1 MSNSKTRRLTL
12 IAMLSAISFVLSY
25 PMFQFPLV
33 PSASFLKID
42 FTILPIL
49 IGLFMLGLSSAFAI
63 LIIRSLLWL
72 LLNSDGVNTYIG
84 LPMNIL
90 TVTVFVL
97 VLWFFLRHRFSLRN
111 YIMAAILGTL
121 ALTVL
126 QVVLNYVYA
135 IPLYAMFA
143 NFDIATMFPM
153 VVFQLILVLLL
164 SLIFYKVSFLQEA
177 LLYCIGPSV
186 DQKPSNLLMLKQKN
200 RAYNSGQ
207 TEREN
212 DHDFLNGHFCFINFS
227 LAFLKTSDILIEV
240 LKRTDR
246 RQLGT

>member
-84 LPMNIL
+84 LPMNIVA
-90 TVTVFVL
+90 VTVFVL
-97 VLWFFLRHRFSLRN
+97 VLWFFLRHKFSLRH
-111 YIMAAILGTL
+111 YIMATISGTL
-121 ALTVL
+121 AITAVM
-126 QVVLNYVYA
+126 VILNYVYA

-143 NFDIATMFPM
+143 NFDIATMFPGGISAYIGAV
-153 VVFQLILVLLL
+153 VVFNILQG
-164 SLIFYKVSFLQEA
+164 LIFAGSFA
-177 LLYCIGPSV
+177 LLYWALRGSKAI
-186 DQKPSNLLMLKQKN
+186 K
-200 RAYNSGQ
+200 
-207 TEREN
+207 
-212 DHDFLNGHFCFINFS
+212 FIN
-227 LAFLKTSDILIEV
+227 A
-240 LKRTDR
+240 
-246 RQLGT
+246 

>member
-84 LPMNIL
+84 LPMNIIA
-90 TVTVFVL
+90 VTVFVL

-111 YIMAAILGTL
+111 YIMATILGTL
-121 ALTVL
+121 ALTAV

-135 IPLYAMFA
+135 IPLYSMFA
-143 NFDIATMFPM
+143 HFDIATMFPGGISAYIGVV
-153 VVFQLILVLLL
+153 VVFNILQG
-164 SLIFYKVSFLQEA
+164 LIFAGSFT
-177 LLYCIGPSV
+177 LLYWALRGSKAI
-186 DQKPSNLLMLKQKN
+186 K
-200 RAYNSGQ
+200 
-207 TEREN
+207 
-212 DHDFLNGHFCFINFS
+212 FIN
-227 LAFLKTSDILIEV
+227 A
-240 LKRTDR
+240 
-246 RQLGT
+246 

>member
-84 LPMNIL
+84 LPMNIIA
-90 TVTVFVL
+90 VTVFVL

-111 YIMAAILGTL
+111 YIMATILGTL
-121 ALTVL
+121 ALTAV

-135 IPLYAMFA
+135 IPLYSMFA
-143 NFDIATMFPM
+143 HFDIATIFPGGISAYIGVV
-153 VVFQLILVLLL
+153 VVFNILQG
-164 SLIFYKVSFLQEA
+164 LIFAGSFA
-177 LLYCIGPSV
+177 LLYWALRGSKAI
-186 DQKPSNLLMLKQKN
+186 K
-200 RAYNSGQ
+200 
-207 TEREN
+207 
-212 DHDFLNGHFCFINFS
+212 FIN
-227 LAFLKTSDILIEV
+227 A
-240 LKRTDR
+240 
-246 RQLGT
+246 

>member
-25 PMFQFPLV
+25 PMFQFPLL

-84 LPMNIL
+84 LPMNIIA
-90 TVTVFVL
+90 VSVFVL

-111 YIMAAILGTL
+111 YIMATILGTL
-121 ALTVL
+121 ALTAV

-135 IPLYAMFA
+135 IPLYSMFA
-143 NFDIATMFPM
+143 HFDIATMFPGGISAYIGVV
-153 VVFQLILVLLL
+153 VVFNILQG
-164 SLIFYKVSFLQEA
+164 LIFAGSFA
-177 LLYCIGPSV
+177 LLYWALRGSKAI
-186 DQKPSNLLMLKQKN
+186 K
-200 RAYNSGQ
+200 
-207 TEREN
+207 
-212 DHDFLNGHFCFINFS
+212 FIN
-227 LAFLKTSDILIEV
+227 A
-240 LKRTDR
+240 
-246 RQLGT
+246 

>member
-1 MSNSKTRRLTL
+1 VSNSKTRRLTL

-84 LPMNIL
+84 LPMNIIA
-90 TVTVFVL
+90 VTVFVL

-111 YIMAAILGTL
+111 YIMATILGTL
-121 ALTVL
+121 ALTAV

-135 IPLYAMFA
+135 IPLYSMFA
-143 NFDIATMFPM
+143 HFDIATMFPGGISAYIGVV
-153 VVFQLILVLLL
+153 VVFNILQG
-164 SLIFYKVSFLQEA
+164 LIFAGSFA
-177 LLYCIGPSV
+177 LLYWALRGSKAI
-186 DQKPSNLLMLKQKN
+186 K
-200 RAYNSGQ
+200 
-207 TEREN
+207 
-212 DHDFLNGHFCFINFS
+212 FIN
-227 LAFLKTSDILIEV
+227 A
-240 LKRTDR
+240 
-246 RQLGT
+246 

>member
-25 PMFQFPLV
+25 PMFQFSLV

-63 LIIRSLLWL
+63 LVIRSLLWL

-84 LPMNIL
+84 LPMNIIA
-90 TVTVFVL
+90 VSVFVL

-111 YIMAAILGTL
+111 YIMATILGTL
-121 ALTVL
+121 ALTAV

-135 IPLYAMFA
+135 IPLYSMFA
-143 NFDIATMFPM
+143 HFDIATMFPGGISAYIGVV
-153 VVFQLILVLLL
+153 VVFNILQG
-164 SLIFYKVSFLQEA
+164 LIFAGSFA
-177 LLYCIGPSV
+177 LLYWALRGSKAI
-186 DQKPSNLLMLKQKN
+186 K
-200 RAYNSGQ
+200 
-207 TEREN
+207 
-212 DHDFLNGHFCFINFS
+212 FIN
-227 LAFLKTSDILIEV
+227 A
-240 LKRTDR
+240 
-246 RQLGT
+246 

>member
-111 YIMAAILGTL
+111 YIMAFTQCLLILISQQCFL
-121 ALTVL
+121 
-126 QVVLNYVYA
+126 
-135 IPLYAMFA
+135 
-143 NFDIATMFPM
+143 

-177 LLYCIGPSV
+177 LLYCIGPSE

-212 DHDFLNGHFCFINFS
+212 DHDFVNGHFFVFLLIFP
-227 LAFLKTSDILIEV
+227 LHFLKTSDILIEV

>member
-84 LPMNIL
+84 LPMNIIA
-90 TVTVFVL
+90 VTVFVL

-111 YIMAAILGTL
+111 YIMATILGTL
-121 ALTVL
+121 ALTAV
-126 QVVLNYVYA
+126 QVVLNYVYT
-135 IPLYAMFA
+135 IPLYSMFA
-143 NFDIATMFPM
+143 HFDIATMFPGGISAYIGVV
-153 VVFQLILVLLL
+153 VVFNILQG
-164 SLIFYKVSFLQEA
+164 LIFAGSFA
-177 LLYCIGPSV
+177 LLYWALRGSKAI
-186 DQKPSNLLMLKQKN
+186 K
-200 RAYNSGQ
+200 
-207 TEREN
+207 
-212 DHDFLNGHFCFINFS
+212 FIN
-227 LAFLKTSDILIEV
+227 A
-240 LKRTDR
+240 
-246 RQLGT
+246 

>member
-84 LPMNIL
+84 LPMNIIA
-90 TVTVFVL
+90 VSVFVL

-111 YIMAAILGTL
+111 YIMATILGTL
-121 ALTVL
+121 ALTAV

-135 IPLYAMFA
+135 IPLYSMFA
-143 NFDIATMFPM
+143 HFDIATMFPGGISAYIGVV
-153 VVFQLILVLLL
+153 VVFNILQG
-164 SLIFYKVSFLQEA
+164 LIFAGSFA
-177 LLYCIGPSV
+177 LLYWALRGSKAI
-186 DQKPSNLLMLKQKN
+186 K
-200 RAYNSGQ
+200 
-207 TEREN
+207 
-212 DHDFLNGHFCFINFS
+212 FIN
-227 LAFLKTSDILIEV
+227 A
-240 LKRTDR
+240 
-246 RQLGT
+246 

>member
-1 MSNSKTRRLTL
+1 VSNSKTRRLTL

-84 LPMNIL
+84 LPMNIIA
-90 TVTVFVL
+90 VSVFVL

-111 YIMAAILGTL
+111 YIMATILGTL
-121 ALTVL
+121 ALTAV

-135 IPLYAMFA
+135 IPLYSMFA
-143 NFDIATMFPM
+143 HFDIATMFPGGISAYIGVV
-153 VVFQLILVLLL
+153 VVFNILQG
-164 SLIFYKVSFLQEA
+164 LIFAGSFA
-177 LLYCIGPSV
+177 LLYWALRGSKAI
-186 DQKPSNLLMLKQKN
+186 K
-200 RAYNSGQ
+200 
-207 TEREN
+207 
-212 DHDFLNGHFCFINFS
+212 FIN
-227 LAFLKTSDILIEV
+227 A
-240 LKRTDR
+240 
-246 RQLGT
+246 

>member
-143 NFDIATMFPM
+143 NFDIATMFYSGISAYIGA
-153 VVFQLILVLLL
+153 VIVFNILQGLI
-164 SLIFYKVSFLQEA
+164 LQEA

-212 DHDFLNGHFCFINFS
+212 DHDFLNGHF
-227 LAFLKTSDILIEV
+227 LFLLIFP
-240 LKRTDR
+240 LHF
-246 RQLGT
+246 

>member
-33 PSASFLKID
+33 PSASFLRID

-84 LPMNIL
+84 LPMNIIA
-90 TVTVFVL
+90 VSVFVL

-111 YIMAAILGTL
+111 YIMATILGTL
-121 ALTVL
+121 ALTAV

-135 IPLYAMFA
+135 IPLYSMFA
-143 NFDIATMFPM
+143 HFDIATMFPGGISAYIGVV
-153 VVFQLILVLLL
+153 VVFNILQG
-164 SLIFYKVSFLQEA
+164 LIFAGSFA
-177 LLYCIGPSV
+177 LLYWALRGSKAI
-186 DQKPSNLLMLKQKN
+186 K
-200 RAYNSGQ
+200 
-207 TEREN
+207 
-212 DHDFLNGHFCFINFS
+212 FIN
-227 LAFLKTSDILIEV
+227 A
-240 LKRTDR
+240 
-246 RQLGT
+246 

>member
-1 MSNSKTRRLTL
+1 VSNSKTRRLTL

-84 LPMNIL
+84 LPMNIIA
-90 TVTVFVL
+90 VSVFVL

-111 YIMAAILGTL
+111 YIMATILGTL
-121 ALTVL
+121 ALTAV

-135 IPLYAMFA
+135 IPLYSIFA
-143 NFDIATMFPM
+143 HFDIATMFPGGISAYIGVV
-153 VVFQLILVLLL
+153 VVFNILQG
-164 SLIFYKVSFLQEA
+164 LIFAGSFA
-177 LLYCIGPSV
+177 LLYWALRGSKAI
-186 DQKPSNLLMLKQKN
+186 K
-200 RAYNSGQ
+200 
-207 TEREN
+207 
-212 DHDFLNGHFCFINFS
+212 FIN
-227 LAFLKTSDILIEV
+227 A
-240 LKRTDR
+240 
-246 RQLGT
+246 

>member
-72 LLNSDGVNTYIG
+72 LLNSEGVSTYIG

-143 NFDIATMFPM
+143 NFDIATMFPGGISAYIGAV
-153 VVFQLILVLLL
+153 VVFNILQG
-164 SLIFYKVSFLQEA
+164 LIFAGSFA
-177 LLYCIGPSV
+177 LLYWALRGSKAI
-186 DQKPSNLLMLKQKN
+186 K
-200 RAYNSGQ
+200 
-207 TEREN
+207 
-212 DHDFLNGHFCFINFS
+212 FIN
-227 LAFLKTSDILIEV
+227 A
-240 LKRTDR
+240 
-246 RQLGT
+246 

>member
-84 LPMNIL
+84 LPMNIIA
-90 TVTVFVL
+90 VTVFVL

-111 YIMAAILGTL
+111 YIMATILGTL
-121 ALTVL
+121 ALTAV

-135 IPLYAMFA
+135 IPLYSMFA
-143 NFDIATMFPM
+143 HFDIATMFPGGISAYIGVV
-153 VVFQLILVLLL
+153 VVFNILQG
-164 SLIFYKVSFLQEA
+164 LIFAGSFA
-177 LLYCIGPSV
+177 LLYWALRGSKAI
-186 DQKPSNLLMLKQKN
+186 K
-200 RAYNSGQ
+200 
-207 TEREN
+207 
-212 DHDFLNGHFCFINFS
+212 FIN
-227 LAFLKTSDILIEV
+227 A
-240 LKRTDR
+240 
-246 RQLGT
+246 

>member
-63 LIIRSLLWL
+63 LVIRSLLWL

-84 LPMNIL
+84 LPMNIIA
-90 TVTVFVL
+90 VSVFVL

-111 YIMAAILGTL
+111 YIMATILGTL
-121 ALTVL
+121 ALTAV

-135 IPLYAMFA
+135 IPLYSMFA
-143 NFDIATMFPM
+143 HFDIATMFPGGISAYIGVV
-153 VVFQLILVLLL
+153 VVFNILQG
-164 SLIFYKVSFLQEA
+164 LIFAGSFA
-177 LLYCIGPSV
+177 LLYWALRGSKAI
-186 DQKPSNLLMLKQKN
+186 K
-200 RAYNSGQ
+200 
-207 TEREN
+207 
-212 DHDFLNGHFCFINFS
+212 FIN
-227 LAFLKTSDILIEV
+227 A
-240 LKRTDR
+240 
-246 RQLGT
+246 

>member
-49 IGLFMLGLSSAFAI
+49 IGLFMLGFSSAFAI

-84 LPMNIL
+84 LPMNIIA
-90 TVTVFVL
+90 VSVFVL

-111 YIMAAILGTL
+111 YIMATILGTL
-121 ALTVL
+121 ALTAV

-135 IPLYAMFA
+135 IPLYSMFA
-143 NFDIATMFPM
+143 HFDIATMFPGGISAYIGVV
-153 VVFQLILVLLL
+153 VVFNILQGF
-164 SLIFYKVSFLQEA
+164 IFAGSFA
-177 LLYCIGPSV
+177 LLYWALRGSKAI
-186 DQKPSNLLMLKQKN
+186 K
-200 RAYNSGQ
+200 
-207 TEREN
+207 
-212 DHDFLNGHFCFINFS
+212 FIN
-227 LAFLKTSDILIEV
+227 A
-240 LKRTDR
+240 
-246 RQLGT
+246 

>member
-84 LPMNIL
+84 LPMNIIA
-90 TVTVFVL
+90 VSVFVL

-111 YIMAAILGTL
+111 YIMATILGTL
-121 ALTVL
+121 ALTTV

-135 IPLYAMFA
+135 IPLYSMFA
-143 NFDIATMFPM
+143 HFDIATMFPGGISAYIGVV
-153 VVFQLILVLLL
+153 VVFNILQG
-164 SLIFYKVSFLQEA
+164 LIFAGSFA
-177 LLYCIGPSV
+177 LLYWALRGSKAI
-186 DQKPSNLLMLKQKN
+186 K
-200 RAYNSGQ
+200 
-207 TEREN
+207 
-212 DHDFLNGHFCFINFS
+212 FIN
-227 LAFLKTSDILIEV
+227 A
-240 LKRTDR
+240 
-246 RQLGT
+246 

>member
-1 MSNSKTRRLTL
+1 MANSKTRRLTL

-143 NFDIATMFPM
+143 NFDIATMFPGGISAYIGA
-153 VVFQLILVLLL
+153 VIVFNILQG
-164 SLIFYKVSFLQEA
+164 LIFAGSFA
-177 LLYCIGPSV
+177 LLYWALRGSKAI
-186 DQKPSNLLMLKQKN
+186 K
-200 RAYNSGQ
+200 
-207 TEREN
+207 
-212 DHDFLNGHFCFINFS
+212 FIN
-227 LAFLKTSDILIEV
+227 A
-240 LKRTDR
+240 
-246 RQLGT
+246 

>member
-84 LPMNIL
+84 LPMNIIA
-90 TVTVFVL
+90 VTVFVL
-97 VLWFFLRHRFSLRN
+97 VLWFFLRHRFSLCN
-111 YIMAAILGTL
+111 YIMATILGTL
-121 ALTVL
+121 ALTAV

-135 IPLYAMFA
+135 IPLYSMFA
-143 NFDIATMFPM
+143 HFDIATMFPGGISAYIGVV
-153 VVFQLILVLLL
+153 VVFNILQG
-164 SLIFYKVSFLQEA
+164 LIFAGSFT
-177 LLYCIGPSV
+177 LLYWALRGSKAI
-186 DQKPSNLLMLKQKN
+186 K
-200 RAYNSGQ
+200 
-207 TEREN
+207 
-212 DHDFLNGHFCFINFS
+212 FIN
-227 LAFLKTSDILIEV
+227 A
-240 LKRTDR
+240 
-246 RQLGT
+246 

>member
-84 LPMNIL
+84 LPMNIIA
-90 TVTVFVL
+90 VSVFVL

-111 YIMAAILGTL
+111 YIMATILGTL
-121 ALTVL
+121 ALTAV
-126 QVVLNYVYA
+126 QVFLNYVYA
-135 IPLYAMFA
+135 IPLYSMFA
-143 NFDIATMFPM
+143 HFDIATMFPGGISAYIGVV
-153 VVFQLILVLLL
+153 VVFNILQG
-164 SLIFYKVSFLQEA
+164 LIFAGSFA
-177 LLYCIGPSV
+177 LLYWALRGSKAI
-186 DQKPSNLLMLKQKN
+186 K
-200 RAYNSGQ
+200 
-207 TEREN
+207 
-212 DHDFLNGHFCFINFS
+212 FIN
-227 LAFLKTSDILIEV
+227 A
-240 LKRTDR
+240 
-246 RQLGT
+246 

>member
-84 LPMNIL
+84 LPMNIIA
-90 TVTVFVL
+90 VTVFVL

-111 YIMAAILGTL
+111 YIMATILGTL
-121 ALTVL
+121 ALTAV
-126 QVVLNYVYA
+126 QMVLNYVYA
-135 IPLYAMFA
+135 IPLYSMFA
-143 NFDIATMFPM
+143 HFDIATMFPGGISAYIGVV
-153 VVFQLILVLLL
+153 VVFNILQG
-164 SLIFYKVSFLQEA
+164 LIFAGSFA
-177 LLYCIGPSV
+177 LLYWALRGSKAI
-186 DQKPSNLLMLKQKN
+186 K
-200 RAYNSGQ
+200 
-207 TEREN
+207 
-212 DHDFLNGHFCFINFS
+212 FIN
-227 LAFLKTSDILIEV
+227 A
-240 LKRTDR
+240 
-246 RQLGT
+246 

>member
-84 LPMNIL
+84 LPMNIIA
-90 TVTVFVL
+90 VTVFVL

-111 YIMAAILGTL
+111 YIMATILGTL
-121 ALTVL
+121 ALTAVQWCLTMCTLYHSTQCSLTLIL
-126 QVVLNYVYA
+126 QQCSL
-135 IPLYAMFA
+135 
-143 NFDIATMFPM
+143 
-153 VVFQLILVLLL
+153 VVFQLILVSLL
-164 SLIFYKVSFLQEA
+164 SLIFYKVSYSQEA
-177 LLYCIGPSV
+177 LLYCTGLFV
-186 DQKPSNLLMLKQKN
+186 DQKPSNLLTLKQKIEPITK
-200 RAYNSGQ
+200 AKTKDQMIMTSS
-207 TEREN
+207 EVI
-212 DHDFLNGHFCFINFS
+212 FLIFLS
-227 LAFLKTSDILIEV
+227 LDSCILKKHL
-240 LKRTDR
+240 L
-246 RQLGT
+246 

>member
-63 LIIRSLLWL
+63 LVIRSLLWL

-84 LPMNIL
+84 LPMNIIA
-90 TVTVFVL
+90 VSVFVL

-111 YIMAAILGTL
+111 YIMATILGTL
-121 ALTVL
+121 ALTAV

-135 IPLYAMFA
+135 IPLYSLFA
-143 NFDIATMFPM
+143 HFDIATMFPGGISAYIGVV
-153 VVFQLILVLLL
+153 VVFNILQG
-164 SLIFYKVSFLQEA
+164 LIFAGSFA
-177 LLYCIGPSV
+177 LLYWALRGSKAI
-186 DQKPSNLLMLKQKN
+186 K
-200 RAYNSGQ
+200 
-207 TEREN
+207 
-212 DHDFLNGHFCFINFS
+212 FIN
-227 LAFLKTSDILIEV
+227 A
-240 LKRTDR
+240 
-246 RQLGT
+246 

>member
-84 LPMNIL
+84 LPMNIIA
-90 TVTVFVL
+90 VTVFVL

-111 YIMAAILGTL
+111 YIMATILGTL
-121 ALTVL
+121 ALTAV

-135 IPLYAMFA
+135 IPLYSMFA
-143 NFDIATMFPM
+143 HFDIATMFPGGISAYIGVV
-153 VVFQLILVLLL
+153 VVFNILQG
-164 SLIFYKVSFLQEA
+164 LIFAGSFA
-177 LLYCIGPSV
+177 LLYWALRGSKSI
-186 DQKPSNLLMLKQKN
+186 K
-200 RAYNSGQ
+200 
-207 TEREN
+207 
-212 DHDFLNGHFCFINFS
+212 FIN
-227 LAFLKTSDILIEV
+227 A
-240 LKRTDR
+240 
-246 RQLGT
+246 

>member
-63 LIIRSLLWL
+63 LIMRSLLWL

-84 LPMNIL
+84 LPMNIIA
-90 TVTVFVL
+90 VTVFVL

-111 YIMAAILGTL
+111 YIMATILGTL
-121 ALTVL
+121 ALTAV

-135 IPLYAMFA
+135 IPLYSMFA
-143 NFDIATMFPM
+143 HFDIATMFPGGISAYIG
-153 VVFQLILVLLL
+153 VVVVYNILQG
-164 SLIFYKVSFLQEA
+164 LIFAGSFA
-177 LLYCIGPSV
+177 LLYWALRG
-186 DQKPSNLLMLKQKN
+186 SNAIK
-200 RAYNSGQ
+200 
-207 TEREN
+207 
-212 DHDFLNGHFCFINFS
+212 FIN
-227 LAFLKTSDILIEV
+227 A
-240 LKRTDR
+240 
-246 RQLGT
+246 

>member
-84 LPMNIL
+84 LPMNIVA
-90 TVTVFVL
+90 VTVFVL
-97 VLWFFLRHRFSLRN
+97 VVWFFLRHRFSLRN
-111 YIMAAILGTL
+111 YIMATILGTL
-121 ALTVL
+121 ALTAV

-135 IPLYAMFA
+135 IPLYSMFA
-143 NFDIATMFPM
+143 NFDIATMFPGGISAYIGVV
-153 VVFQLILVLLL
+153 VVFNILQG
-164 SLIFYKVSFLQEA
+164 LIFAGSFA
-177 LLYCIGPSV
+177 LLYWALRGSKAI
-186 DQKPSNLLMLKQKN
+186 K
-200 RAYNSGQ
+200 
-207 TEREN
+207 
-212 DHDFLNGHFCFINFS
+212 FIN
-227 LAFLKTSDILIEV
+227 A
-240 LKRTDR
+240 
-246 RQLGT
+246 